1 MYHASIND
9 NNDKISTISNFV
21 EGGKGATLATLA
33 TLICINDMIQI
44 FYFVV
49 VSELISYTCSCNLY

>member
-1 MYHASIND
+1 MVSQRTMYLASIND

-33 TLICINDMIQI
+33 PLICINDMIQI

-49 VSELISYTCSCNLY
+49 LS